1 MAERL
6 IYAQFSPC
14 PLGLVVSSN
23 SGMNMAAGKQ
33 TPGRCKKAGSLSLM
47 NITEKSQGT

>member
-23 SGMNMAAGKQ
+23 SGMNMEADSGH
-33 TPGRCKKAGSLSLM
+33 CKKAGSLSLM